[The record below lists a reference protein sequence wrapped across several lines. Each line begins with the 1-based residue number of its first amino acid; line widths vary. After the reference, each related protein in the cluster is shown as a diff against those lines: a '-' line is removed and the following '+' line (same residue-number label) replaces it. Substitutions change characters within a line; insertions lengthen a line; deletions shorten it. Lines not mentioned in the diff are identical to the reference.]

1 MKITMDNKTGRCP
14 RQMNF
19 YFGRALGRNLSGMA
33 LLALPVFFAGCTGGG
48 GDGMANSAGNTSQA
62 IATVDGATITRADL
76 QAYAEAV
83 NGHQLLPQL
92 IDYELV
98 MKELK
103 NKGLDV
109 SEAEV
114 LAAIEKQRQ
123 SMGAQEAK
131 QFGEMLQ
138 LAAPQAEAIRRQVKR
153 RLAIDKIITKDIKVN
168 EADVKKWFEKNKATR
183 YPLRA
188 NVGMLISSQKA
199 RADAMERQL
208 SGKTKTFKQLVDEQ
222 KKLKDVMG
230 QSSTEESP
238 QMMTVSTDVPPPIRS
253 AIEKTKAG
261 ETSKVVTLTAGPG
274 QPSVYAILRV
284 VEKKDSSYEALKPQ
298 IEMDYKLEQVARQEF
313 KKTAAPNMKFED
325 AIKQIRQNLGQQ
337 QMQMA
342 MQSGQMTP
350 PPTDAD
356 AISALTREGE
366 SKLLADLRKSGKV
379 QISDAT
385 YAQLN
390 DIYKAAP
397 PSISPEA
404 PPGATTGAPATGAS
418 KAPAQ

>member
-1 MKITMDNKTGRCP
+1 MDNKTGQFP

-19 YFGRALGRNLSGMA
+19 YFSRTLGRNLSGMA

-48 GDGMANSAGNTSQA
+48 GDGMASSAGNTSQA

-92 IDYELV
+92 IDYELI

-109 SEAEV
+109 SEAEL

-123 SMGAQEAK
+123 GMGAQEAK

-168 EADVKKWFEKNKATR
+168 EADVKKWFDKNKATR

-208 SGKTKTFKQLVDEQ
+208 SGKTKTFKLLVDEQ
-222 KKLKDVMG
+222 KKTKDPMA

-238 QMMTVSTDVPPPIRS
+238 QMTVSTDVPPPIRS

-274 QPSVYAILRV
+274 QPPVYAILRI

-337 QMQMA
+337 AMQMA
-342 MQSGQMTP
+342 MQNGQMTP

-366 SKLLADLRKSGKV
+366 RKLLEDLRKSGKV

-397 PSISPEA
+397 ASISPVT
-404 PPGATTGAPATGAS
+404 PPGATTGAPPTGAS

>member
-1 MKITMDNKTGRCP
+1 MKITMDNKTGQFP

-19 YFGRALGRNLSGMA
+19 YFSRALGRNLSGMA

-48 GDGMANSAGNTSQA
+48 GDGMASSAGNTSQA

-92 IDYELV
+92 IDYELI

-109 SEAEV
+109 SEAEL

-123 SMGAQEAK
+123 GMGAQEAK

-168 EADVKKWFEKNKATR
+168 EADVKKWFDKNKATR

-208 SGKTKTFKQLVDEQ
+208 SGKTKTFKLLVDEQ
-222 KKLKDVMG
+222 KKTKDPMA

-238 QMMTVSTDVPPPIRS
+238 QMTVSTDVPPPIRS

-274 QPSVYAILRV
+274 QPPVYAILRI

-337 QMQMA
+337 AMQMA
-342 MQSGQMTP
+342 MQNGQMTP

-366 SKLLADLRKSGKV
+366 RKLLEDLRKSGKV

-397 PSISPEA
+397 ASISPVT
-404 PPGATTGAPATGAS
+404 PPGATTGAPPTGAS

>member
-1 MKITMDNKTGRCP
+1 MKITMDNKNQSAR
-14 RQMNF
+14 RINLH
-19 YFGRALGRNLSGMA
+19 LGRTLGGMA
-33 LLALPVFFAGCTGGG
+33 LLALPVVFAGCTGGG
-48 GDGMANSAGNTSQA
+48 GSGMASSAGNTSEA
-62 IATVDGATITRADL
+62 IATVDGTNITRADL

-92 IDYELV
+92 IDYELI

-103 NKGLDV
+103 NKGLEV
-109 SEAEV
+109 SDAEV
-114 LAAIEKQRQ
+114 QAAVEKQRQ
-123 SMGAQEAK
+123 SISPQDAE
-131 QFGEMLQ
+131 QFEKMMQQGGT
-138 LAAPQAEAIRRQVKR
+138 QAEAIRRQVKR

-168 EADVKKWFEKNKATR
+168 EADVKKWFDKNKATR

-208 SGKTKTFKQLVDEQ
+208 SSKAKTFKQLVDEQ

-238 QMMTVSTDVPPPIRS
+238 QMMTVTTEVPPAIRS

-261 ETSKVVTLTAGPG
+261 ETSKVVTLTAGPS
-274 QPSVYAILRV
+274 QPPVYAILRV
-284 VEKKDSSYEALKPQ
+284 VEKKESSYDALKPQ
-298 IEMDYKLEQVARQEF
+298 IEMDFKLEQVARQEF

-325 AIKQIRQNLGQQ
+325 ALKQIRQNLGQQ

-356 AISALTREGE
+356 AISALTRQGE
-366 SKLLADLRKSGKV
+366 SKLLDDLRKSGKV
-379 QISDAT
+379 QITDAT
-385 YAQLN
+385 YVTLN
-390 DIYKAAP
+390 DIYKPAAA
-397 PSISPEA
+397 SISPVT
-404 PPGATTGAPATGAS
+404 PPGGSTGAPATGAS
-418 KAPAQ
+418 PKAP